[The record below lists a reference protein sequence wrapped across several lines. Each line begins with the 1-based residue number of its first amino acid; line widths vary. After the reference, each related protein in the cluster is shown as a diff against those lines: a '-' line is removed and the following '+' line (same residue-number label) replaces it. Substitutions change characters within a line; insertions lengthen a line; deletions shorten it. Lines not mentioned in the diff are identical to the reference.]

1 MEKKFKVLIP
11 VLIILIAAGAYF
23 LLTRKQAD
31 PNLIKVSGNIETT
44 TVGVGF
50 KVAGHVLDRPVDEGD
65 RVKKGQLIA
74 N

>member
-50 KVAGHVLDRPVDEGD
+50 KVAGMCSSGRSMKETGS
-65 RVKKGQLIA
+65 RKGS
-74 N
+74 